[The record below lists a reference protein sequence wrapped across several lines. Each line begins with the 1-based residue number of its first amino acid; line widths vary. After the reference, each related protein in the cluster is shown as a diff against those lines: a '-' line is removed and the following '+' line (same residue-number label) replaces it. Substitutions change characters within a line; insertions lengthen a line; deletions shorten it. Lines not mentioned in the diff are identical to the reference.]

1 MTARGK
7 QPHSK
12 WSIIKREKVLYFF
25 VLPALLTTLLF
36 SYLPMFGNVIAFLD
50 YDMTKG
56 WMGLGSDFVGLK
68 WFQQIFTDSFFTDLI
83 LRTIYYNFL
92 ILVVGFPAP
101 VLLALLIN
109 EVRVKWFKKTV
120 QTISYLPYFVSWVT
134 IASLI
139 YLFLSTDSTGV
150 INNIR
155 EALGQ
160 ERYLFMKDV
169 DFFPWLL
176 LLSSIYKTA
185 GWGSILYLAAI
196 SSIDSQLYEAAMIDG
211 AGKWKQFCYVT
222 FPGILPT
229 MVIMM
234 IMNLGSFFTSNFDQV
249 YNLQNQLIST
259 QTNVISVYTFTT
271 GVQGQQYSIASAVG
285 LFQGVVNATLLV
297 ISNFAS
303 KKITDYGLF

>member
-1 MTARGK
+1 MRKNPAN
-7 QPHSK
+7 PHSK
-12 WSIIKREKVLYFF
+12 WNIVKREKVLYFF
-25 VLPALLTTLLF
+25 VIPAILTTFVF

-50 YDMTKG
+50 YDMSKG
-56 WMGLGSDFVGLK
+56 WMGLGSEFVGLK
-68 WFQQIFTDSFFTDLI
+68 WFKQIFTDPFFRDLI

-101 VLLALLIN
+101 ILLALLIN
-109 EVRVKWFKKTV
+109 EVRNRRFKKTV

-134 IASLI
+134 ISSLI
-139 YLFLSTDSTGV
+139 YIFLSTDATGV

-155 EALGQ
+155 TAIGQ
-160 ERYLFMKDV
+160 ERYLFMKDAN
-169 DFFPWLL
+169 FFPWLL
-176 LLSSIYKTA
+176 LLSSIFKTA

-196 SSIDSQLYEAAMIDG
+196 SSIDAQLYEAAMIDG

-234 IMNLGSFFTSNFDQV
+234 IMNLGSFFTSNFEQV
-249 YNLQNQLIST
+249 YNLQNQLISSS
-259 QTNVISVYTFTT
+259 TNVISVYTFTA
-271 GVQGQQYSIASAVG
+271 GVKGQQFSIAAAVG
-285 LFQGVVNATLLV
+285 LFQGVLNAILL
-297 ISNFAS
+297 ILSNFAS